1 MRFARKGVLVPA
13 HGPHRR
19 LADASRRHR
28 GDLRAGAV
36 GADVPHTPGGGGQG
50 EQHGIRPLRGRL
62 DREGLAHPLDG
73 RPAQGRC
80 GLGQHVQPLRPDVA
94 LRRLQG
100 VGLRSRGRPP
110 RPRGLRHH
118 FPCDI
123 LHTADGSHPM
133 SRLDVRKTYKLY
145 IGGKFPRSESGRS
158 YEIVSAK
165 GEFLANASM
174 GSRKDVRDAV
184 VAARSALAGWSGA
197 TAYNR
202 GQVLYRVAEVLEG
215 RRAQFVEEVAAGEG
229 LSARAAGATVDAAI
243 DRVVWYAGWTDKIAQ
258 VLGNLNPVAG
268 PFFNVSAPEPTG
280 VVGVLAPQSSSL
292 LGLVS
297 VVAPVIAT
305 GNTAVVVPSADRP
318 LPAIT
323 LGEVLATSDVPGGVV
338 NLITARTAEVASWLA
353 AHRDVNAIDLTGVA
367 GADGVDWA
375 ALEAEAAGNLKRV
388 YRPLVVDG
396 RPVEPDWNAD
406 PGLGRIRAFVET
418 KTVWHPKGL

>member
-1 MRFARKGVLVPA
+1 
-13 HGPHRR
+13 
-19 LADASRRHR
+19 
-28 GDLRAGAV
+28 
-36 GADVPHTPGGGGQG
+36 
-50 EQHGIRPLRGRL
+50 
-62 DREGLAHPLDG
+62 
-73 RPAQGRC
+73 
-80 GLGQHVQPLRPDVA
+80 
-94 LRRLQG
+94 
-100 VGLRSRGRPP
+100 
-110 RPRGLRHH
+110 
-118 FPCDI
+118 
-123 LHTADGSHPM
+123 M

-158 YEIVSAK
+158 YEVVSAK

-184 VAARSALAGWSGA
+184 VAARSALGGWSGA
-197 TAYNR
+197 TAFNR

-215 RRAQFVEEVAAGEG
+215 RRAQFVEEVSASEG
-229 LSARAAGATVDAAI
+229 ITTRAAGAVVDAAI

-280 VVGVLAPQSSSL
+280 VVGILAPQGSSL

-297 VVAPVIAT
+297 VIAPVIAS
-305 GNTAVVVPSADRP
+305 GNTAVVVTSTDRP
-318 LPAIT
+318 LPAVT

-338 NLITARTAEVASWLA
+338 NIITARTAEVASWLA

-388 YRPLVVDG
+388 YRPALADG
-396 RPVEPDWNAD
+396 LPVEPDWTAD